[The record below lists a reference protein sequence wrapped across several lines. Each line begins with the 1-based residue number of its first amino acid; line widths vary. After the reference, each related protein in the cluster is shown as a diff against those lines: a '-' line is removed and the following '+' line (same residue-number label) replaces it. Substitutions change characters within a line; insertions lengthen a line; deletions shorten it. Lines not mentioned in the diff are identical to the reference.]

1 MSEKPS
7 QTPEEVALVK
17 KWVETWKTTGPIL
30 EKIRR
35 DEIRKVSTMQAMQHL
50 AGAFDSAAFMHP
62 PRKSSGLVEQQALFQ
77 KMRKCSVG

>member
-7 QTPEEVALVK
+7 MSPEELALAK

-35 DEIRKVSTMQAMQHL
+35 EEIRKVSIVKAMQLL
-50 AGAFDSAAFMHP
+50 AGAFDSAAAMYS
-62 PRKSSGLVEQQALFQ
+62 PRATSGLVEQQARFMKLH
-77 KMRKCSVG
+77 RS